1 MGNTGR
7 AVGAGVA
14 GALLVSLALA
24 APVRADSGGTAAAPD
39 TAASCAPALRVL
51 KSLVGPG
58 DGNPWLHTDQVN
70 GIGPLGLSV
79 GVSHDKPA
87 YWLGTAV
94 HAVPLPAGA
103 TGGSVE
109 AVNRLG
115 LMVGTLT
122 GPGGRKAFGYRPG
135 AKAVTLLPG
144 GQYATAVNDRG
155 HVVGHRHDPST
166 GTSAG
171 LEWSGGAVRRELPV
185 PTGFRLDE
193 VTGINNAG
201 QITGHGSGPTG
212 NDEDPYDMNPG
223 LLWSADTAAAPTL
236 LQPVGGN
243 YEYYRPQTIDE
254 SGRVVGHHWYSRAM
268 QETPLLWPAPY
279 AEPSYVPLPAGSTSG
294 TFEDISPR
302 TRVSVGAATTY
313 NPPEDTV
320 VRAQYWTGGGPMRVL
335 PGLTPTGHS
344 AAYAVGDDDRVGG
357 VALDAAGVA
366 HPVVW
371 TCAGRQ
377 AYEPVATARREARP
391 AKAP

>member
-1 MGNTGR
+1 MGSTGR
-7 AVGAGVA
+7 TLCAGVA
-14 GALLVSLALA
+14 GMLLAALALA
-24 APVRADSGGTAAAPD
+24 PPAHADPGATDGAAPD
-39 TAASCAPALRVL
+39 TAATCRPALRVL
-51 KSLVGPG
+51 ESLPG
-58 DGNPWLHTDQVN
+58 SGEGNPRPRTDQVN

-94 HAVPLPAGA
+94 RAVPLPAGA

-122 GPGGRKAFGYRPG
+122 GPGGRKAFSYRPG
-135 AKAVTLLPG
+135 TRAVTLLPG

-166 GTSAG
+166 GAGTG
-171 LEWSGGAVRRELPV
+171 LEWSGPALRRELTV
-185 PTGFRLDE
+185 PRGFRLEE

-212 NDEDPYDMNPG
+212 NDEEPYDMNPG
-223 LLWSADTAAAPTL
+223 LLWSAEAAAAPVL
-236 LQPVGGN
+236 LQPVGGD
-243 YEYYRPQTIDE
+243 YEYYRPQAIDE
-254 SGRVVGHHWYSRAM
+254 SGRIVGHHWYTRAM
-268 QETPLLWPAPY
+268 RETPLQWTAPY
-279 AEPSYVPLPAGSTSG
+279 TEPSHVPLPAGSTSG

-302 TRVSVGAATTY
+302 TGVSVGAATTY

-320 VRAQYWTGGGPMRVL
+320 VRAQYWTGGGPMRIL

-344 AAYAVGDDDRVGG
+344 AAHAVGDDDRVGG
-357 VALDAAGVA
+357 VALDAGNVA
-366 HPVVW
+366 RPVVW

-377 AYEPVATARREARP
+377 AYEPVAATRP
-391 AKAP
+391 AARG